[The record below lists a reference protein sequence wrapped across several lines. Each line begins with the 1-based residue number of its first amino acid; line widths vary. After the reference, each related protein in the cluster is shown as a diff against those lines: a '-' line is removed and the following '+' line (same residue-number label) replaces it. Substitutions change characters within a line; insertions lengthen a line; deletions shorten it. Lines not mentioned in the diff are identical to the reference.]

1 MGKGTYY
8 IDDGLLKIID
18 EKVNLGIIKNK
29 SEYVNEAIKFYN
41 AYEMAEKNNDFI
53 LKNVDIIM
61 EAKLSKF
68 EHDFSKRAFKLL
80 SNLGIEVGVLTYLLG
95 NALNISEETR
105 NAIRLEVIED
115 LEDTNSVYKYSK

>member
-1 MGKGTYY
+1 MKKLFT
-8 IDDGLLKIID
+8 INEEVD
-18 EKVNLGIIKNK
+18 EILMSKNNM

-61 EAKLSKF
+61 EAKLNKF
-68 EHDFSKRAFKLL
+68 EYDFSKRAFKLL

-95 NALNISEETR
+95 SALNISEETR